1 MIAACGRRLKVHHLL
16 APAGLRWESG
26 GVLSFST
33 LLSSLL
39 QHTAEKPT
47 LPPAGVEFCSVI
59 CCWAANMHATGQA
72 FVLGMTGLSV
82 CSPNCKG
89 RALGVLG
96 RGCRGERMLRAVASH
111 GWLVRAL
118 GQVVG
123 SGRVGLGG
131 VNHPLQWP
139 LQS

>member
-26 GVLSFST
+26 GVVSFST

-39 QHTAEKPT
+39 QHTAEKST

-72 FVLGMTGLSV
+72 FVLGMTGLS
-82 CSPNCKG
+82 C
-89 RALGVLG
+89 LLT
-96 RGCRGERMLRAVASH
+96 
-111 GWLVRAL
+111 
-118 GQVVG
+118 Q
-123 SGRVGLGG
+123 
-131 VNHPLQWP
+131 LQGT
-139 LQS
+139 SA